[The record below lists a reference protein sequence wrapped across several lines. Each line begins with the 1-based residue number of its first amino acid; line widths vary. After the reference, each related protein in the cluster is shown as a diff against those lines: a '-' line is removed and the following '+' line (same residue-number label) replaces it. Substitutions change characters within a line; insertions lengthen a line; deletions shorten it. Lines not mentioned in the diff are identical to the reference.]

1 MKAYRVHSIRSVSLD
16 EMDAQP
22 VGENC
27 VKIKNLI
34 CGVSSADIAVYTGKV
49 PVQFP
54 IIPIRQCVGFVSEVG
69 EAVNGISRGNRVV
82 AYPQASCHLCKA
94 CRDGRYV
101 DCEKPNTFGIGEDGF
116 MSDFS
121 VVSASDLYVIPD
133 RLKDEEAVYTE
144 HTALA
149 INVISK
155 LRIEKGEHIVIVGA
169 TAIGIILAQ
178 VAMYYQAVPIVVDM
192 REDMLNACRQ
202 AGVYYTI
209 NSVSDDVNKKILSIT
224 GGHMA
229 DACAYFLSS
238 TMPLKNVFDY
248 TAVRGR
254 VALVGRLN
262 DEELKCNLNGLVE
275 KKIDLVTVA
284 DCGKYYPSAIN
295 MLANQTV
302 SVACLPSRIVPFAEF
317 PAALE
322 EESSDGGDD
331 GVKILVKV

>member
-1 MKAYRVHSIRSVSLD
+1 MKAYRIHSIRSLSLD

-27 VKIKNLI
+27 VKIKNLML
-34 CGVSSADIAVYTGKV
+34 GVSSTDIAVYSGRI

-54 IIPIRQCVGFVSEVG
+54 IIPVRQCVGFVSETG
-69 EAVNGISRGNRVV
+69 EAVSGVSRGNRVV
-82 AYPQASCHLCKA
+82 AYPQASCHSCKA
-94 CRDGRYV
+94 CRDGRYF
-101 DCEKPNTFGIGEDGF
+101 DCEKPNTFGITDDGF

-121 VVSASDLYVIPD
+121 VASADDVFVIPD
-133 RLKDEEAVYTE
+133 RLKDEEAIFTE
-144 HTALA
+144 HTAIA

-155 LRIEKGEHIVIVGA
+155 LNVEKGEHIVIVGA
-169 TAIGIILAQ
+169 TTVGIILAQ

-192 REDMLNACRQ
+192 REEMLAVARQ

-209 NSVSDDVNKKILSIT
+209 NSVDEDVNKKILGIT

-238 TMPLKNVFDY
+238 TMPLNNVFDY
-248 TAVRGR
+248 TAVHGR

-262 DEELKCNLNGLVE
+262 SEEVKCNLSGLVE
-275 KKIDLVTVA
+275 KKIDLVTVS
-284 DCGKYYPSAIN
+284 DCGKFYPSAIN

-302 SVACLPSRIVPFAEF
+302 SVGCLPKKIVSFADF
-317 PAALE
+317 PTALE
-322 EESSDGGDD
+322 EIAGETDPNE
-331 GVKILVKV
+331 KILVKV